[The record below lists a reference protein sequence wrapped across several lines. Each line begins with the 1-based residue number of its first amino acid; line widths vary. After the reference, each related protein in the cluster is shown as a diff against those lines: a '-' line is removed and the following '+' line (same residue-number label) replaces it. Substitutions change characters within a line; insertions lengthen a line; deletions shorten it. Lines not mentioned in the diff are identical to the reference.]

1 MITRLR
7 LSLLVAVIGVFG
19 AAGAHAVLSAPAAE
33 AKSCKWVTVIPDP
46 STPWIQVHYCTTAR
60 P

>member
-1 MITRLR
+1 MFTRLR
-7 LSLLVAVIGVFG
+7 LSLLLAVVGVLG
-19 AAGAHAVLSAPAAE
+19 ATGAHAVLTAPTAE

-46 STPWIQVHYCTTAR
+46 STPWIQYHYCTTSR